1 MKRKLG
7 HQAKIKGKMRR
18 RNKRRNQ
25 LIRMG
30 EDKNIN
36 SGNEDKKRRQLRKKM
51 KTDKEDG
58 KNKLVTG

>member
-1 MKRKLG
+1 MKRELG

-36 SGNEDKKRRQLRKKM
+36 SGNEDKM
-51 KTDKEDG
+51 VSG
-58 KNKLVTG
+58 